1 MPRYASEYASRQV
14 QLARSTCL
22 YVATKLGDL
31 KDEIVVVGGLVPSL
45 LIPQGKRA
53 AGVSEH
59 VGTLDLDLG
68 LALGLLKNGRYHTL
82 AERLRNAGFTQD
94 KSDQG
99 NPTRQRWQIVGP
111 ESVTVDFLIPPSR
124 PKDRGGALRHLEK
137 DFAAFITPGLDLAFA
152 DRRLVSIDGVTP
164 FGERAARDMWVCGPG
179 AYVLLKALA
188 FGLRGQNKDA
198 YDLYYVVR
206 NFGLG
211 VQDVAA
217 SLVPLTQ
224 NKDAKEALKIL
235 GRDFLEVDSPG
246 PLRVA
251 EFLFG
256 GPDGDTQAD
265 VVGFVGDLLARCEG
279 GSRRVRT

>member
-235 GRDFLEVDSPG
+235 GRDFLEVDGPG

>member
-1 MPRYASEYASRQV
+1 
-14 QLARSTCL
+14 
-22 YVATKLGDL
+22 
-31 KDEIVVVGGLVPSL
+31 
-45 LIPQGKRA
+45 
-53 AGVSEH
+53 VSEH